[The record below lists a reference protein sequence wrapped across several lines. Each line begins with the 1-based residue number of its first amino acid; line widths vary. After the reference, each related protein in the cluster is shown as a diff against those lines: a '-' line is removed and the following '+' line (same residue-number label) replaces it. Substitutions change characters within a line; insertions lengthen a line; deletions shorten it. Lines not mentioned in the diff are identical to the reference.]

1 MQLLCIEAGKYAQFS
16 VHLSMYL
23 FVQCKSKTNTNS
35 FTHSQFMFHYAYTEK
50 CWSWKAVHL
59 RLHIAKVNKQ
69 EYPLSD
75 YQQACNS
82 LQKVQIR
89 AGNN

>member
-35 FTHSQFMFHYAYTEK
+35 FTHSQFMFHYAYTEPLK
-50 CWSWKAVHL
+50 ELV
-59 RLHIAKVNKQ
+59 Q
-69 EYPLSD
+69 ELVLKSCSP
-75 YQQACNS
+75 
-82 LQKVQIR
+82 
-89 AGNN
+89 

>member
-23 FVQCKSKTNTNS
+23 YIQCKSKTNTDS

-50 CWSWKAVHL
+50 CWS
-59 RLHIAKVNKQ
+59 
-69 EYPLSD
+69 
-75 YQQACNS
+75 
-82 LQKVQIR
+82 
-89 AGNN
+89 